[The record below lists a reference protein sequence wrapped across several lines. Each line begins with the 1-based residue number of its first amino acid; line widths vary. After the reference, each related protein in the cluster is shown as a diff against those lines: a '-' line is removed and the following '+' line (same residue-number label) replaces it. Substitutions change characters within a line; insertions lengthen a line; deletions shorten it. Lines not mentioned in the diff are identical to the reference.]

1 MKLEEPTPLPR
12 EQDLPPLLSDEAPG
26 EEEKC
31 ENCGDNKNKPV
42 NMKKKCKE
50 CGCRKCGGKE
60 EPNNQVFDSENLKN
74 IVRGTTDPGY

>member
-12 EQDLPPLLSDEAPG
+12 ELLSDEAPG

-60 EPNNQVFDSENLKN
+60 EPNNQVSSTKKN
-74 IVRGTTDPGY
+74 FKKCFNR